1 MSAIVESSND
11 AIVGTGVDGRI
22 TTWNRGAQKL
32 FGYAAEEIIGQP
44 VSLLEPESA
53 PGGTHA
59 WVAEALEKVR
69 AGRSAD
75 CTSEVARRR
84 KDGTSIDVLLSVSP
98 ILDLGGTLG
107 GVSLIARDITERKR
121 AERALAERAR
131 LAALR
136 ADIGVA
142 LARSEELRSIL
153 QHCTEIVVEHLRV
166 ALARVWTLGPSAQT
180 LELQAS
186 AGSFTHPDGPGSRVP
201 PGELAVARIAQT
213 RQPLFASDV
222 TRDPRAGDYEW
233 AEREGMVAFAGYPLV
248 VSDRVV
254 GVLAVF
260 AREELPRSVVD
271 DLGSLTYE
279 IAQCVERKRA
289 EEASQRYARELES
302 ANEELR
308 ELVTY
313 RQRAEEEARE
323 GVERRDRFLAILSHE
338 LRNPLAAVLNAAN
351 LLESASES
359 GEVLRHAQGA
369 IRRQSRQMARLLDDL
384 LDVSRIT
391 RNRIDIRRQV
401 VDVCDSARDAVDAV
415 RPMCD
420 GRGHELRA
428 DLPGEPLWI
437 DGDPAR
443 LQQIQV
449 NLLAN
454 AIKYTPPGGQ
464 IRLSVRR
471 EGEEVVL
478 RVRDSGVGI
487 PPAMHEKVFELFVQ
501 LDGAVGNSDGG
512 MGVGLT
518 LVRALVGLHGGTV
531 TANSGGDGSGS
542 EFVVRLPAAKG
553 PHRMDAPQAPASDL
567 AGVRVLVVED
577 NEDIRTTTVEL
588 LKLVGCDAAAAED
601 GPRGIEAIGRNAP
614 EVAIIDIGMPGMD
627 GYEVARRVRELPDS
641 ESVLLIAVTG
651 FGQEDDRT
659 RALGAG
665 FNAHLVKPIDLNQL
679 SATVTRLRKA
689 PRGHQP
695 GESG

>member
-1 MSAIVESSND
+1 LD
-11 AIVGTGVDGRI
+11 TRLDGPDGRVPM
-22 TTWNRGAQKL
+22 GKL
-32 FGYAAEEIIGQP
+32 TIG
-44 VSLLEPESA
+44 
-53 PGGTHA
+53 
-59 WVAEALEKVR
+59 
-69 AGRSAD
+69 
-75 CTSEVARRR
+75 
-84 KDGTSIDVLLSVSP
+84 
-98 ILDLGGTLG
+98 
-107 GVSLIARDITERKR
+107 
-121 AERALAERAR
+121 
-131 LAALR
+131 
-136 ADIGVA
+136 
-142 LARSEELRSIL
+142 
-153 QHCTEIVVEHLRV
+153 
-166 ALARVWTLGPSAQT
+166 
-180 LELQAS
+180 
-186 AGSFTHPDGPGSRVP
+186 
-201 PGELAVARIAQT
+201 RIAQT
-213 RQPLFASDV
+213 RQSVFTNDV
-222 TRDPRAGDYEW
+222 TRDPHVGGHEW
-233 AEREGMVAFAGYPLV
+233 AKREGVVAFAGYPLV

-289 EEASQRYARELES
+289 EEASQHYARELES

-308 ELVTY
+308 ELAAY
-313 RQRAEEEARE
+313 RQRAEEQARE

-351 LLESASES
+351 LLEAARED

-369 IRRQSRQMARLLDDL
+369 IRRQSQQMARLLDDL

-391 RNRIDIRRQV
+391 RNRIDIRRQII
-401 VDVCDSARDAVDAV
+401 DACDSSRDAIDAV

-420 GRGHELRA
+420 GRGHQLHA

-454 AIKYTPPGGQ
+454 AIKYTPPRGQ
-464 IRLSVRR
+464 IRLSARR

-487 PPAMHEKVFELFVQ
+487 PPSMHEKVFELFVQ

-518 LVRALVGLHGGTV
+518 LVRALVLLHGGTV
-531 TANSGGDGSGS
+531 TVNSDGTGSGS

-553 PHRMDAPQAPASDL
+553 PNRMDLPQAPASDL
-567 AGVRVLVVED
+567 AGMRVLVVDD
-577 NEDIRTTTVEL
+577 NEDIRTTTLEL
-588 LKLVGCDAAAAED
+588 LKLVGCDADAAED
-601 GPRGIEAIGRNAP
+601 GPRGIEAIVQGAP

-627 GYEVARRVRELPDS
+627 GYEVARRVRKLPDS
-641 ESVLLIAVTG
+641 ESILLIAVTG
-651 FGQEDDRT
+651 FGQEDDRA

-665 FNAHLVKPIDLNQL
+665 FNAHLVKPVDLSQL
-679 SATVTRLRKA
+679 STVVTRLRKE
-689 PRGHQP
+689 PRSHPP
-695 GESG
+695 GKLGS